1 MAYTSEDKVVKFQD
15 DSNTALSVSGVLI
28 EASLVRLINYSAAQ
42 FLWVYDS
49 TNTTQVKMHVIN
61 QYETLYLVKEKDQ
74 YLRSGSVVWGTPVAL
89 EG

>member
-1 MAYTSEDKVVKFQD
+1 MAYSSEDTIVKLKD
-15 DSNTALSVSGVLI
+15 ATATQLNSSGVLI
-28 EASLVRLINYSAAQ
+28 EASLVRLINYSVAQ

-49 TNTTQVKMHVIN
+49 TNTTQVNIHVIN

-74 YLRSGSVVWGTPVAL
+74 YLRSGTVVYGTPVAL